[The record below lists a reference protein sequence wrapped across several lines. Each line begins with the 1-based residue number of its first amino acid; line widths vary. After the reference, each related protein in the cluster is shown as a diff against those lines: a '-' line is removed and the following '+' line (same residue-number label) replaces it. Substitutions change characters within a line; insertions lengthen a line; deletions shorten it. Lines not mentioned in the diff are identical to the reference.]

1 MLARKRI
8 CLSCKE
14 HISTNWLE
22 QVPQSKSFW
31 GRLVAFVKLGPL
43 VALLLVNIK
52 KKKVQTEDLKW
63 VSKLLFNAK
72 WKLPGNGFQQPFR
85 NNKRKGMDCF
95 NDCGYSNVQHVKTI
109 KLQQLC
115 TCIQLYRTYLEK
127 WLLLFI
133 QSQPWRKKD
142 FLSNVVTMPIF
153 VTVYVHSKYTHCIRS
168 LLRLYK
174 RSRRNRLNIQ
184 L

>member
-1 MLARKRI
+1 M
-8 CLSCKE
+8 
-14 HISTNWLE
+14 
-22 QVPQSKSFW
+22 PQSKSFW

-43 VALLLVNIK
+43 VALLLVNIYI

-63 VSKLLFNAK
+63 VSKLLFNAE
-72 WKLPGNGFQQPFR
+72 WKLPGNRFQQPFR

-142 FLSNVVTMPIF
+142 FLIQFCYHANF
-153 VTVYVHSKYTHCIRS
+153 CHCIRALRS